1 MARTLDVPGVR
12 AQDGAVRRRVLRGLL
27 LVGAV
32 LALSGSASAAES
44 AAPEP
49 AAPAVYP
56 GAEDAGHIGC
66 GEHTLMPVSTADV
79 R

>member
-1 MARTLDVPGVR
+1 M
-12 AQDGAVRRRVLRGLL
+12 
-27 LVGAV
+27 GAV

-49 AAPAVYP
+49 AAPAAYP

-66 GEHTLMPVSTADV
+66 GEHTLMPVSTPDV